1 MERSPAP
8 RMPSATDRPPSPE
21 GIERTLRA
29 FRRRM
34 RREKVAEAAA
44 LSAIVVSLSFL
55 ASAGL
60 DRLVETP
67 AILRG
72 ALSLAA
78 LGFVLV
84 TLPAALNRW
93 VLRHRSVADVAREVA
108 LRDARTGD
116 RLLGVI
122 ELAGDADEFRRSP
135 SLVRAAIARAERD
148 LGARP
153 LDHAL
158 PPSRHRALLAGLV
171 LPAAAVAAL
180 FALLPEVASNALVR
194 WGAPGGGAP
203 RFTFTRIEGAPPV
216 WALPILEERARAL
229 RLGAD
234 SRWSPATAELRLAQG
249 KVTSPLEAGGY
260 RLVVP
265 PLAEEQRALLVVGDV
280 RRRVL
285 LRPLPRPEV
294 TAAVA
299 TVRLP
304 DYLGLSTARTRDVS
318 GGALSAVE
326 GSEVQL
332 TLELSRPSRPAEAP
346 DAPASSTLTAAP
358 VTASAPSASPHPG
371 SPSSASPAPGGGAPE
386 VLDVAWVDE
395 LGLEGP
401 RPFRFTV
408 RPVPDGPPEVSTVG
422 IGTDPILIESG
433 ALSFDVVAVDDFG
446 VASCG
451 LEWFVPSQNP
461 EEPPMSAGEKVLLAL
476 EPGAERAEA
485 IATLRPAELGTASG
499 RVGVRAWATDLLPGR
514 SRSYSAPV
522 WVRVMGEEE
531 HLEWVQRRF
540 ERWIQ
545 DAAEV
550 RDRELEL
557 LATNET
563 LLAMT
568 DAELGT
574 SEARSQ
580 LESQVAAERA
590 NRARLRA
597 LASEGGELLDEAARN
612 AAADPEMLE
621 QWAEA
626 RDELEEIAEDD
637 MEVVSKLLASAAG
650 AAAQADTPGGRKASS
665 AGVVRAGG
673 SGDPQPAAEGEEGEE
688 SPLAPT
694 PNVLDVESSLAEGD
708 GGAAEPP
715 SPQEPSDGAGTL
727 GLVGTTVPGAAGD
740 EGAPGPKEEEPVR
753 EESTRSMTAQQLAKA
768 VEAQRELVEQFN
780 DVAGEIQETL
790 QRLELSTFVKRL
802 KAASRAQAEGAERLA
817 VPVARAFGMPTPS
830 SERPVARA
838 LEEFRALQDLE
849 SSRLGTLFLDL
860 DAYADRL
867 SYRGEDSAAFY
878 LRVVAEWTRTRPVF
892 LTEDMVASAE
902 AGRVGAAAMLG
913 GYLSDRLDRW
923 ADELVPPAEDA
934 PEEQE
939 DEGGTNSESLP
950 PAIILEVL
958 RITEAEM
965 ILRDVTREAG
975 QAERAVGEEAHRS
988 RTLALAG
995 EQGGLADR
1003 LDDLMNRMRKL
1014 PDGSRTFGSEIRM
1027 MATARRAMV
1036 EAQDLLVDADAGR
1049 ETVAAQTEAIELL
1062 LQSRKAGGSGG
1073 GGKGSSP
1080 GGGSGGTEASA
1091 ALALSGRS
1099 TGEGEQVEARGMS
1112 RAARGE
1118 PSRIPVEFVE
1128 PLERYFEAL
1137 ESGR

>member
-1 MERSPAP
+1 MEPRPDPQGPAP
-8 RMPSATDRPPSPE
+8 SPSMPPDPNRPPAPE
-21 GIERTLRA
+21 SIQRSLRA
-29 FRRRM
+29 FRARM

-44 LSAIVVSLSFL
+44 LCALAVSLSYL

-60 DRLVETP
+60 DRLVDTP
-67 AILRG
+67 AAVRG
-72 ALSLAA
+72 ALALAA
-78 LGFVLV
+78 LAAVVVVL
-84 TLPAALNRW
+84 PSALSRW

-108 LRDARTGD
+108 VRDARTGD

-122 ELAGDADEFRRSP
+122 ELAGDPDEFRRSP

-148 LGARP
+148 LGG
-153 LDHAL
+153 DTFEHAL

-171 LPAAAVAAL
+171 LPAAAVL
-180 FALLPEVASNALVR
+180 TFAVALPEVAANALAR
-194 WGAPGGGAP
+194 WAAPASSTP
-203 RFTFTRIEGAPPV
+203 RFTFTRVVGADPV
-216 WALPILEERARAL
+216 WVLPVQEARGVAL

-234 SRWSPATAELRLAQG
+234 SRWRPEAAELRLGQG
-249 KVTSPLEAGGY
+249 VVSAPLEDEGY
-260 RLVVP
+260 LLTVP
-265 PLAEEQRALLVVGDV
+265 PLAGEERALLVVGDL
-280 RRRVL
+280 RRSIL
-285 LRPLPRPEV
+285 LRPLARPEV
-294 TAAVA
+294 VAATA
-299 TVRLP
+299 TVSLP
-304 DYLGLSTARTRDVS
+304 AYLGLPEPRTRDVS
-318 GGALSAVE
+318 GGVLSAVA
-326 GSEVQL
+326 GSEVAL
-332 TLELSRPSRPAEAP
+332 ELELSRASRPAEAP
-346 DAPASSTLTAAP
+346 DAAPAP
-358 VTASAPSASPHPG
+358 RVRSASIAAGPG
-371 SPSSASPAPGGGAPE
+371 FEPRVTE
-386 VLDVAWVDE
+386 VAWVDE
-395 LGLEGP
+395 HGLEGP
-401 RPFRFTV
+401 RPFRFAL
-408 RPVPDGPPEVSTVG
+408 RPVEDAPPEVSTVG
-422 IGTDPILIESG
+422 IGTDPILLGSG
-433 ALSFDVVAVDDFG
+433 TLSFDVVAVDDFG
-446 VASCG
+446 VALCG
-451 LEWFVPSQNP
+451 LEWFVPSTNP
-461 EEPPMSAGEKVLLAL
+461 DEPPASAGEKVLLAL

-485 IATLRPAELGTASG
+485 IATLRSSELGTESG
-499 RVGVRAWATDLLPGR
+499 RVGLRAWATDHLPGR

-522 WVRVMGEEE
+522 WVRVMGEAE

-540 ERWIQ
+540 DRWIQ

-590 NRARLRA
+590 NRSRLNA
-597 LASEGGELLDEAARN
+597 LVSEGGELLDEAARN
-612 AAADPEMLE
+612 EAADPEMLE
-621 QWAEA
+621 RWAEA
-626 RDELEEIAEDD
+626 REQLEEIAEDD

-650 AAAQADTPGGRKASS
+650 AAAQADTPQGRKASS

-673 SGDPQPAAEGEEGEE
+673 SGTPEPQGEEPEGAE

-694 PNVLDVESSLAEGD
+694 PNVLDVESSLADQGPPPP
-708 GGAAEPP
+708 PP
-715 SPQEPSDGAGTL
+715 SERSEGAGTL
-727 GLVGTTVPGAAGD
+727 GLVGTTVPGAAGG
-740 EGAPGPKEEEPVR
+740 EEAAGAEEEPVR
-753 EESTRSMTAQQLAKA
+753 EESSRSMTAQQLALA
-768 VEAQRELVEQFN
+768 VEAQRKLVEEFN
-780 DVAGEIQETL
+780 DVAGEIQEAL

-802 KAASRAQAEGAERLA
+802 KAASRAQSEGAERLA
-817 VPVARAFGMPTPS
+817 LPVARGFGAPGAS
-830 SERPVARA
+830 GQRPVARA
-838 LEEFRALQDLE
+838 VEEFRALQSLE
-849 SSRLGTLFLDL
+849 SGRLETLYGDL

-867 SYRGEDSAAFY
+867 SYRGEDSAPFY
-878 LRVVAEWTRTRPVF
+878 LRIVAEWTRTRPVF
-892 LTEDMVASAE
+892 LTSDMVASAE
-902 AGRVGAAAMLG
+902 AGRFGAAAMLAS
-913 GYLSDRLDRW
+913 YLSDRLDRW

-965 ILRDVTREAG
+965 SLRDVTREAG
-975 QAERAVGEEAHRS
+975 QAEQAVGEEAHRA
-988 RTLALAG
+988 RTLALAD
-995 EQGGLADR
+995 EQGDLADR

-1036 EAQDLLVDADAGR
+1036 EAEDLLVDEDAGR

-1091 ALALSGRS
+1091 ALALTGRS
-1099 TGEGEQVEARGMS
+1099 IGEGEQVEARGMK